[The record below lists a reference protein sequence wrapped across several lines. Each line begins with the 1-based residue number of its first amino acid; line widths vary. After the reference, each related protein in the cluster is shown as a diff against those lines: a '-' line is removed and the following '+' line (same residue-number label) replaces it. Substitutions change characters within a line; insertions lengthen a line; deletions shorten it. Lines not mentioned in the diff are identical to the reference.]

1 MKPNF
6 ALTFTSDSIGLLHRT
21 ARGWLEIGTTPFDAP
36 DLPEA
41 LSYLR
46 RSALGL
52 APHGV
57 TSKLVLPEDQILY
70 LEMEAPGPSDSV
82 REGQI
87 RRALEGRT
95 PYDVTDLVFDW
106 SGEGRKVQVAVIARE
121 TLAEA
126 EAFAAEHRFNPV
138 SFVAHPDPAR
148 FAGEPWFGPTALA
161 ASLLPPG
168 EAVERDLEPG
178 RVMSR
183 QARADAA
190 AAMQAAVVPPAPEPV
205 VQAPDMPAPEM
216 LVSEPLASEP
226 PPAVWQEPEP
236 LAPDTFDPEA
246 PPAAEPLPLA
256 EATPVTAAQEEVV
269 LQEAPELVQPDHAAD
284 APVQDS
290 PAPGTSAGLEVFP
303 EAGAEG
309 LGDLLGELVGALPT
323 EAPPVQAAFDLDAPL
338 AVPPSALSGGP
349 EVIPPVT
356 TPPRRS
362 KPWTPPP
369 EPGPDHEMPLS
380 GASAAR
386 ASAPAAEAQLAAS
399 QPLPEAA
406 APEAR
411 ADGFAEA
418 LPADLLA
425 RALAAEIPP
434 MPEAPFIAVD
444 DGYELEDLDPAP
456 ETSRAAGPKLAVTS
470 VTPRRRAPEAPLL
483 PPATAASAAEPRP
496 YAPDPEDLLTEP
508 DRQPDRQD
516 DLPPPPAAS
525 VLAARATGA
534 APLGAAPQRPGKAAA
549 PLAAKPVAA
558 EPLAKAKTSAKPVKG
573 ALAGLVTAPGIA
585 GLGAA
590 KGKAKPAKPATS
602 TLVTAPPA
610 EAQAAATTTLRG
622 RPEMRRGKPRYL
634 GLVLTGLLLLAL
646 AIIGAW
652 SSIALSRMNAP
663 DISPLEAPVDQAALP
678 PETAPEEATVADVS
692 AADLAADHPTPDDEA
707 AADGEVLATV
717 PTEAVPETL
726 AETGPAAPAADT
738 GPVPV
743 RLAGEQDE
751 IILSS
756 NDAPPQSSDALTL
769 PPAQASVDSLP
780 APAVPPP
787 PFGTQYE
794 FGADGL
800 ILPTPEG
807 IVTPDGLRL
816 VAGKPPKVPPPR
828 PAAIAALAAS
838 SSNVPAA
845 VPAVAADPRLQGFR
859 PRPRPEGLRIPGADD
874 AALDIPAEK
883 RMTSLRPRAR
893 PAALAKEA
901 AARAAQLSRQ
911 AAQDEAARAAAA
923 AASLSATAAQ
933 PGAATVPQ
941 GEDATAEAIASAAAI
956 APRAGPISPQ
966 AVTISRRPPQKPRD
980 FNRRV
985 QAAVAAAAAPAP
997 RAKPAPEVE
1006 PEEPQR
1012 SARSAEP
1019 GEDEEPVAPAA
1030 KAPKVPTKASVAKNA
1045 TFANA
1050 INLGKTNL
1058 IGVYGTPSK
1067 RYALIRLGSG
1077 QYKKVRVGDRVDGGT
1092 VAAITESELRYKK
1105 GGRMVALAMPRG

>member
-70 LEMEAPGPSDSV
+70 LELEAPGPSDSA

-95 PYDVTDLVFDW
+95 PYDVSELVFDW

-138 SFVAHPDPAR
+138 SFAAHPDPAR

-168 EAVERDLEPG
+168 EVVERDLEAP

-183 QARADAA
+183 QARSEAA
-190 AAMQAAVVPPAPEPV
+190 AAVLAAAAAAAPEVQAPEPLTTEP
-205 VQAPDMPAPEM
+205 AKPEAEAPEPAAP
-216 LVSEPLASEP
+216 EPLASEP
-226 PPAVWQEPEP
+226 TSQVWQEPEP
-236 LAPDTFDPEA
+236 LPAEA
-246 PPAAEPLPLA
+246 ERAEPEPDLA
-256 EATPVTAAQEEVV
+256 EVMPAMAAREEVV
-269 LQEAPELVQPDHAAD
+269 LEASPELSAPAPELEPEPEPELLPEPEPEPEPAF
-284 APVQDS
+284 S
-290 PAPGTSAGLEVFP
+290 PALRQ
-303 EAGAEG
+303 
-309 LGDLLGELVGALPT
+309 ELPLDVAPAPAT
-323 EAPPVQAAFDLDAPL
+323 EPPVAPR
-338 AVPPSALSGGP
+338 GP

-356 TPPRRS
+356 TPPRRA
-362 KPWTPPP
+362 KAWTPPAEPGPETDVQAPLPPRRRAEPPAAKLPPEPVAPPPP
-369 EPGPDHEMPLS
+369 EPAVLPDE
-380 GASAAR
+380 
-386 ASAPAAEAQLAAS
+386 
-399 QPLPEAA
+399 
-406 APEAR
+406 
-411 ADGFAEA
+411 
-418 LPADLLA
+418 LPADLLT
-425 RALAAEIPP
+425 RALASEVPP

-444 DGYELEDLDPAP
+444 DGYGMDEAPAP
-456 ETSRAAGPKLAVTS
+456 RGPKLSVTS
-470 VTPRRRAPEAPLL
+470 VTPHRRAPAAPLV
-483 PPATAASAAEPRP
+483 PPATAPSAPEPRLYAAEAEDAL
-496 YAPDPEDLLTEP
+496 APETEA
-508 DRQPDRQD
+508 D
-516 DLPPPPAAS
+516 DLPPPPAAP
-525 VLAARATGA
+525 VLAARGAGA
-534 APLGAAPQRPGKAAA
+534 APLGAAPAR
-549 PLAAKPVAA
+549 AAKPVAPPA
-558 EPLAKAKTSAKPVKG
+558 APAKAKPAAKPAKAG
-573 ALAGLVTAPGIA
+573 LAALVTAPGIA
-585 GLGAA
+585 GLGAT
-590 KGKAKPAKPATS
+590 KAKAKAGKPATS
-602 TLVTAPPA
+602 TLVAPPPA
-610 EAQAAATTTLRG
+610 EAQATAATALRG
-622 RPEMRRGKPRYL
+622 RPDMRRGKPRYL
-634 GLVLTGLLLLAL
+634 GLVLTALLLLAL
-646 AIIGAW
+646 AVIGAW
-652 SSIALSRMNAP
+652 SSIALSSLFGP
-663 DISPLEAPVDQAALP
+663 EETPLEAPVDVAGLPADGATDPALP
-678 PETAPEEATVADVS
+678 PEAEI
-692 AADLAADHPTPDDEA
+692 AADHPSPDDEA
-707 AADGEVLATV
+707 AADGEVVAT
-717 PTEAVPETL
+717 TEPVSGDADPAPL
-726 AETGPAAPAADT
+726 AELAPAAPAADV

-743 RLAGEQDE
+743 KLAGEQDE

-756 NDAPPQSSDALTL
+756 NDAPPQASDALTL
-769 PPAQASVDSLP
+769 PPAQASADALP

-816 VAGKPPKVPPPR
+816 VAGAPPKVPPPR

-838 SSNVPAA
+838 TSNAPAA
-845 VPAVAADPRLQGFR
+845 LVSPDAPEAAPAADPRLQGFR
-859 PRPRPEGLRIPGADD
+859 PRPRPEGLRGPVGDN
-874 AALDIPAEK
+874 AAAEIPAEK

-893 PAALAKEA
+893 PADLAEAA
-901 AARAAQLSRQ
+901 AARAEQLSRQ

-923 AASLSATAAQ
+923 AASLSATATDQ
-933 PGAATVPQ
+933 PGLVAVPQ
-941 GEDATAEAIASAAAI
+941 GEDATAAAIAAAV

-966 AVTISRRPPQKPRD
+966 AVAISRKPPKKPRD
-980 FNRRV
+980 FDRRV
-985 QAAVAAAAAPAP
+985 QAAVAAAAAPAA
-997 RAKPAPEVE
+997 RAKPAPEAE

-1012 SARSAEP
+1012 TARSAEP

-1030 KAPKVPTKASVAKNA
+1030 RAPKVPTKASVAKNA

-1077 QYKKVRVGDRVDGGT
+1077 QYKKVRVGDRVDGGI
-1092 VAAITESELRYKK
+1092 VAAITESEVRYKK